1 MTPISLASYGEDNMQ
16 IAVFGGILVG
26 FLAITGSQA
35 IARGPEVAPA
45 NDFAG
50 LSYAINTRSEVI
62 VFAGLRNVGGQV
74 GVCGM
79 VWTNNATNTAKRL
92 ERAATQRIRFS
103 VLGQDL
109 RVSTSEFIRYDSE
122 EQALAGTARCSV
134 TRTAWQDGYANAALE
149 MGLSK
154 GTLRD

>member
-1 MTPISLASYGEDNMQ
+1 MDGQ
-16 IAVFGGILVG
+16 IW
-26 FLAITGSQA
+26 
-35 IARGPEVAPA
+35 
-45 NDFAG
+45 
-50 LSYAINTRSEVI
+50 
-62 VFAGLRNVGGQV
+62 
-74 GVCGM
+74 VCGK
-79 VWTNNATNTAKRL
+79 VWTSNAINTAKRL

-134 TRTAWQDGYANAALE
+134 TRTAWQASYANAALE
-149 MGLSK
+149 TRLSK